1 MKEKFLSLVGFSAQ
15 RNSFKT
21 ELLAGLTTFMTMAYI
36 LALNPVMFAPLAE
49 QGFPV
54 DSLFTATALAAIVG
68 TMLMA
73 FLAKRPFGQAPG
85 LALNLFFVETV
96 CLSLGYSWRF
106 ALTAVFL
113 EGLLF
118 ILLCLSNLRQVIFD
132 MMPTTLKHAIAVG
145 IGLFISMIGLK
156 NSGILA
162 DGTIFNHIETL
173 TQPSSILFVIGLILT
188 GTLVILHVRGGLL
201 LSILIITL
209 AGIPFGVTRIP
220 DSLFSFPEMPTALF
234 CQFSWDDLL
243 LPDLWVCVIT
253 MLFFD
258 VFDTLGSVVGLMTN
272 SGLIR
277 KNGRIPHMRNI
288 MLSDAIATSAG
299 ACLGCST
306 VTTYVESASGV
317 AEGGRT
323 GLTALVIA
331 LCFVASLFFA
341 PLFLSIP
348 SVATAPVMVVAGFY
362 LFNSVRHINLSNPV
376 EAMPAFLA
384 ILMMPVSGSISDG
397 IIVGLFT
404 YVILSMIEG
413 WIHRKKDND
422 RIDDFNEQDITVYK
436 E

>member
-1 MKEKFLSLVGFSAQ
+1 MKEKFLSLVGFSVQ
-15 RNSFKT
+15 RNSIKT
-21 ELLAGLTTFMTMAYI
+21 EILAGLTTFMTMAYI
-36 LALNPVMFAPLAE
+36 LALNPMMFTPLIE
-49 QGFPV
+49 QGFPAHL
-54 DSLFTATALAAIVG
+54 LFTSTALSAIVG
-68 TMLMA
+68 TLLMA

-113 EGLLF
+113 EGILF
-118 ILLCLSNLRQVIFD
+118 ILICLSNIRQMIFD
-132 MMPTTLKHAIAVG
+132 MMPTSLKHAITVG
-145 IGLFISMIGLK
+145 IGLFIAMIGLK

-162 DGTIFNHIETL
+162 EGTIFNHIETL
-173 TQPSSILFVIGLILT
+173 TQPSSILFIIGVILT
-188 GTLVILHVRGGLL
+188 GVLVILRIRGGLL
-201 LSILIITL
+201 LSILIITIL
-209 AGIPFGVTRIP
+209 GIPFGVTRMP
-220 DSLFSFPEMPTALF
+220 ASFFSVPEMPTELLF
-234 CQFSWDDLL
+234 QFSWDDLL

-306 VTTYVESASGV
+306 VTTYVESAVGV

-331 LCFVASLFFA
+331 ICFIASLFFA

-348 SVATAPVMVVAGFY
+348 GVATAPVMVVAGFY
-362 LFNSVRHINLSNPV
+362 LFNSVRHINLSKPV

-404 YVILSMIEG
+404 YVILSMVEG
-413 WIHRKKDND
+413 WLRRQKKSSDSNDICDDN
-422 RIDDFNEQDITVYK
+422 IGTKVE
-436 E
+436 

>member
-1 MKEKFLSLVGFSAQ
+1 MKEKFLSLVGFSTQ

-21 ELLAGLTTFMTMAYI
+21 EVLAGLTTFMTMAYI

-54 DSLFTATALAAIVG
+54 NSLFTATALAAIVG
-68 TMLMA
+68 TLLMA

-113 EGLLF
+113 EGILF

-132 MMPTTLKHAIAVG
+132 MMPTTLKHGISVG
-145 IGLFISMIGLK
+145 IGLFISMIGMK

-162 DGTIFNHIETL
+162 NGTIFNHIETL

-188 GTLVILHVRGGLL
+188 GTLVILHIRGGLL
-201 LSILIITL
+201 LSILVTTIV
-209 AGIPFGVTRIP
+209 GIPFGVTVIP
-220 DSLFSFPEMPTALF
+220 DSIFSIPEMPTALF
-234 CQFSWDDLL
+234 CQFSWEDFL

-306 VTTYVESASGV
+306 VTTYVESAVGV

-331 LCFVASLFFA
+331 LCFVASLFLA

-362 LFNSVRHINLSNPV
+362 LFNSVRHINLSKPV

-404 YVILSMIEG
+404 YVILSIIEG
-413 WIHRKKDND
+413 WMKRKKDSDN
-422 RIDDFNEQDITVYK
+422 ISDFKDQDALLYK